1 MKTNFDK
8 LIAQFIEIEEI
19 GSYNNGKTWAGESTN
34 KHMVFYLLKD
44 KLISCKWK
52 H

>member
-1 MKTNFDK
+1 MKTNFDRF
-8 LIAQFIEIEEI
+8 IAYFIETKGIE
-19 GSYNNGKTWAGESTN
+19 SYDDGKGWDGKQTN

>member
-1 MKTNFDK
+1 MKTNFDRF
-8 LIAQFIEIEEI
+8 IAQFIEIEGIE
-19 GSYNNGKTWAGESTN
+19 SDYDGEGWRGGQTN

-52 H
+52 Q

>member
-1 MKTNFDK
+1 MKTNFDRF
-8 LIAQFIEIEEI
+8 IALFIEIEGI
-19 GSYNNGKTWAGESTN
+19 RSYDDGKTWIGEQTN

-52 H
+52 Q

>member
-1 MKTNFDK
+1 MKTNFDRF
-8 LIAQFIEIEEI
+8 IAMFGKIEGIESDDDGEGWI
-19 GSYNNGKTWAGESTN
+19 GEQTN

-44 KLISCKWK
+44 KLISCKWI